1 VTRHQLLRKVKAENP
16 HLSYGDNLFREATV
30 FEAALQE
37 GESIPRLAN
46 FTGMSK
52 GEVKKHLIVIR
63 QKLVKYSQEQKVKD
77 IENYEPTEV
86 KDDQNTATGGASVQ
100 PDADRP
106 VEQSS
111 IPSDETVDGAH
122 DCLPVI

>member
-1 VTRHQLLRKVKAENP
+1 MTRHQLIRKVKDENP
-16 HLSYGDNLFREATV
+16 QLSYGNNLFREAIV
-30 FEAALQE
+30 FEAVLQE
-37 GESIPRLAN
+37 GQSVPRLAN

-63 QKLVKYSQEQKVKD
+63 QKLIKLSQDQKVKD

-86 KDDQNTATGGASVQ
+86 KDDQDTATGGASVQ

-106 VEQSS
+106 VE
-111 IPSDETVDGAH
+111 
-122 DCLPVI
+122 